1 VLKQVI
7 DVIAPFVIELSNRS
21 LSEGHFP
28 AVFKEAFVTP
38 VVKKPGLDAIDTSS
52 YRPISNLSVL
62 SKLLGRLVV
71 SHLMKYLMSADL
83 LPLLQSGFRNR
94 IWCNLAV
101 KSGIRD
107 KNNFNDI
114 HRKLFT
120 VFGVMALFKY
130 CAKICPKLPHN
141 SSFTFHNSS

>member
-7 DVIAPFVIELSNRS
+7 DVIAPFVVELSNRS

-28 AVFKEAFVTP
+28 VVFKEAFVTP
-38 VVKKPGLDAIDTSS
+38 IVKKPGLDAIDTSS

-114 HRKLFT
+114 WCY
-120 VFGVMALFKY
+120 G
-130 CAKICPKLPHN
+130 II
-141 SSFTFHNSS
+141 